1 MSLIIVDNTINQ
13 FFSVVMTTNQE
24 MTLHSNNSVI
34 HPFITILTPAYNRAS
49 LLPRLFDSLLRQTF
63 KDFEWIVVDDGSTD
77 NTHEVL
83 ASIKERC
90 GDAFPMTCL
99 YKENGGKHMAIN
111 MGVTRAQGEL
121 FFIVDSDD
129 MLPPNAL
136 AIVAEEWRPI
146 SGDSNFGG
154 VAGLDIAMNTREVI
168 GSGLPQEHID
178 CNAIDIRYRHH
189 VTGDMKEVFRT
200 EVLREFPFPEF
211 AGERFCPEQL
221 VWFRMARRYRLR
233 YINKPIYIADYQPDG
248 ITAGITR
255 ARMRNPSAS
264 MLTYAEL
271 TECPVPF
278 LVKVKAAINFWRF
291 WHCRTATS
299 VVPRVAL
306 RWHWLRPLG
315 WMMHVRDGNA
325 LRK

>member
-1 MSLIIVDNTINQ
+1 
-13 FFSVVMTTNQE
+13 MT
-24 MTLHSNNSVI
+24 MK
-34 HPFITILTPAYNRAS
+34 HPFITILTPTYNRAS
-49 LLPRLFDSLLRQTF
+49 LLPRLFDSLLRQTN

-77 NTHEVL
+77 DTREVVANL
-83 ASIKERC
+83 KEKC
-90 GDAFPMTCL
+90 GGAFPMDYV
-99 YKENGGKHMAIN
+99 YKANGGKHMAIN
-111 MGVTRAQGEL
+111 IGAERARGEL
-121 FFIVDSDD
+121 LFIADSDD
-129 MLPPNAL
+129 LLTDDAL
-136 AIVAEEWRPI
+136 ETVENSWHDI
-146 SGDSNFGG
+146 SDDKSFAGI
-154 VAGLDIAMNTREVI
+154 AGLDITMDTREVI

>member
-1 MSLIIVDNTINQ
+1 MK
-13 FFSVVMTTNQE
+13 
-24 MTLHSNNSVI
+24 
-34 HPFITILTPAYNRAS
+34 HPFITILTPTYNRAS
-49 LLPRLFDSLLRQTF
+49 LLPRLFDSLRRQTN

-77 NTHEVL
+77 DTREVVANL
-83 ASIKERC
+83 KEKC
-90 GDAFPMTCL
+90 GGAFPMGYV
-99 YKENGGKHMAIN
+99 YKANGGKHMAIN
-111 MGVTRAQGEL
+111 IGAERARGEL
-121 FFIVDSDD
+121 LFIADSDD
-129 MLPPNAL
+129 LLTDDAL
-136 AIVAEEWRPI
+136 ETVANSWHDI
-146 SGDSNFGG
+146 SDDKSFAGI
-154 VAGLDIAMNTREVI
+154 AGLDITMDTCEVI

>member
-1 MSLIIVDNTINQ
+1 
-13 FFSVVMTTNQE
+13 MT
-24 MTLHSNNSVI
+24 MK
-34 HPFITILTPAYNRAS
+34 HPFITILTPTYNRAS
-49 LLPRLFDSLLRQTF
+49 LLPRLFDSLLRQTN

-77 NTHEVL
+77 DTREVVANL
-83 ASIKERC
+83 KEKC
-90 GDAFPMTCL
+90 GGAFPMGYV
-99 YKENGGKHMAIN
+99 YKANGGKHMAIN
-111 MGVTRAQGEL
+111 IGAERARGEL
-121 FFIVDSDD
+121 LFIADSDD
-129 MLPPNAL
+129 LLTDDAL
-136 AIVAEEWRPI
+136 ETVANSWHDI
-146 SGDSNFGG
+146 SDDKSFAGI
-154 VAGLDIAMNTREVI
+154 AGLDITMDTREVI

>member
-1 MSLIIVDNTINQ
+1 
-13 FFSVVMTTNQE
+13 MT
-24 MTLHSNNSVI
+24 MKY
-34 HPFITILTPAYNRAS
+34 PFITILTPTYNRAS
-49 LLPRLFDSLLRQTF
+49 LLPRLFDSLLRQTN

-77 NTHEVL
+77 DTREVVANL
-83 ASIKERC
+83 KEKC
-90 GDAFPMTCL
+90 GGAFPMGYV
-99 YKENGGKHMAIN
+99 YKANGGKHMAIN
-111 MGVTRAQGEL
+111 IGAERARGEL
-121 FFIVDSDD
+121 LFIADSDD
-129 MLPPNAL
+129 LLTDDAL
-136 AIVAEEWRPI
+136 ETVANSWHDI
-146 SGDSNFGG
+146 SDDKSFAGI
-154 VAGLDIAMNTREVI
+154 AGLDIAMDTREVI
-168 GSGLPQEHID
+168 GSGLPQGHID

>member
-1 MSLIIVDNTINQ
+1 MK
-13 FFSVVMTTNQE
+13 
-24 MTLHSNNSVI
+24 
-34 HPFITILTPAYNRAS
+34 HPFITILTPTYNRAS
-49 LLPRLFDSLLRQTF
+49 LLPRLFDSLLRQTN
-63 KDFEWIVVDDGSTD
+63 KAFEWIVVDDGSTD
-77 NTHEVL
+77 DTREVVANL
-83 ASIKERC
+83 KEKC
-90 GDAFPMTCL
+90 GGAFPMGYV
-99 YKENGGKHMAIN
+99 YKANGGKHMAIN
-111 MGVTRAQGEL
+111 IGAERARGEL
-121 FFIVDSDD
+121 LFIADSDD
-129 MLPPNAL
+129 LLTDDAL
-136 AIVAEEWRPI
+136 ETVENSWHDI
-146 SGDSNFGG
+146 SDDKSFAGI
-154 VAGLDIAMNTREVI
+154 AGLDITMDTREVI
-168 GSGLPQEHID
+168 GSGLPQEQID

>member
-1 MSLIIVDNTINQ
+1 MKY
-13 FFSVVMTTNQE
+13 
-24 MTLHSNNSVI
+24 
-34 HPFITILTPAYNRAS
+34 PFITILTPTYNRAS
-49 LLPRLFDSLLRQTF
+49 LLPRLFDSLLRQTN

-77 NTHEVL
+77 DTREVVANL
-83 ASIKERC
+83 KEKC
-90 GDAFPMTCL
+90 GGAFPMGYV
-99 YKENGGKHMAIN
+99 YKANGGKHMAIN
-111 MGVTRAQGEL
+111 IGAERARGEL
-121 FFIVDSDD
+121 LFIADSDD
-129 MLPPNAL
+129 LLTDDAL
-136 AIVAEEWRPI
+136 ETVENSWHDI
-146 SGDSNFGG
+146 SDDKSFAGI
-154 VAGLDIAMNTREVI
+154 AGLDITMDTREVI

>member
-1 MSLIIVDNTINQ
+1 
-13 FFSVVMTTNQE
+13 MT
-24 MTLHSNNSVI
+24 MK
-34 HPFITILTPAYNRAS
+34 HPFITILTPTYNRAS
-49 LLPRLFDSLLRQTF
+49 LLPRLFDSLLRQTS

-77 NTHEVL
+77 DTREVVANL
-83 ASIKERC
+83 KEKC
-90 GDAFPMTCL
+90 GGAFPMGYV
-99 YKENGGKHMAIN
+99 YKANGGKHMAIN
-111 MGVTRAQGEL
+111 IGAERARGEL
-121 FFIVDSDD
+121 LFIADSDD
-129 MLPPNAL
+129 LLTDDAL
-136 AIVAEEWRPI
+136 ETVANSWHDI
-146 SGDSNFGG
+146 SDDKSFAGI
-154 VAGLDIAMNTREVI
+154 AGLDITMDTREVI

-315 WMMHVRDGNA
+315 WMMYVRDGNA

>member
-1 MSLIIVDNTINQ
+1 
-13 FFSVVMTTNQE
+13 MT
-24 MTLHSNNSVI
+24 MK
-34 HPFITILTPAYNRAS
+34 HPFITILTPTYNRAS
-49 LLPRLFDSLLRQTF
+49 LLPRLFDSLLRQTN

-77 NTHEVL
+77 DTREVAANL
-83 ASIKERC
+83 KEKC
-90 GDAFPMTCL
+90 GGAFPMGYV
-99 YKENGGKHMAIN
+99 YKANGGKHMAIN
-111 MGVTRAQGEL
+111 IGAERARGEL
-121 FFIVDSDD
+121 LFIADSDD
-129 MLPPNAL
+129 LLTDDAL
-136 AIVAEEWRPI
+136 ETVANSWHDI
-146 SGDSNFGG
+146 SDDKSFAGI
-154 VAGLDIAMNTREVI
+154 AGLDITMDTREVI

-248 ITAGITR
+248 ITAGITT

>member
-1 MSLIIVDNTINQ
+1 MK
-13 FFSVVMTTNQE
+13 
-24 MTLHSNNSVI
+24 
-34 HPFITILTPAYNRAS
+34 HPFITILTPTYNRAS
-49 LLPRLFDSLLRQTF
+49 LLPRLFDSLLRQTN

-77 NTHEVL
+77 DTREVVANL
-83 ASIKERC
+83 KEKC
-90 GDAFPMTCL
+90 GGAFPMGYV
-99 YKENGGKHMAIN
+99 YKANGGKHMAIN
-111 MGVTRAQGEL
+111 IGAERARGEL
-121 FFIVDSDD
+121 LFIADSDD
-129 MLPPNAL
+129 LLTDDAL
-136 AIVAEEWRPI
+136 ETVANSWHDI
-146 SGDSNFGG
+146 SDDKSFAGI
-154 VAGLDIAMNTREVI
+154 AGLDITMDTREVI

-233 YINKPIYIADYQPDG
+233 YINKPMYIADYQPDG

-306 RWHWLRPLG
+306 RWYWLRPLG

>member
-1 MSLIIVDNTINQ
+1 MK
-13 FFSVVMTTNQE
+13 
-24 MTLHSNNSVI
+24 
-34 HPFITILTPAYNRAS
+34 HPFITILTPTYNRAS
-49 LLPRLFDSLLRQTF
+49 LLPRLFDSLLRQTN

-77 NTHEVL
+77 DTRDVVANL
-83 ASIKERC
+83 KEKC
-90 GDAFPMTCL
+90 GGAFPMGYV
-99 YKENGGKHMAIN
+99 YKANGGKHMAIN
-111 MGVTRAQGEL
+111 IGAERARGEL
-121 FFIVDSDD
+121 LFIADSDD
-129 MLPPNAL
+129 LLTDDAL
-136 AIVAEEWRPI
+136 ETVENSWHDI
-146 SGDSNFGG
+146 SDDKSFAGI
-154 VAGLDIAMNTREVI
+154 AGLDITMDTREVI

>member
-1 MSLIIVDNTINQ
+1 
-13 FFSVVMTTNQE
+13 MT
-24 MTLHSNNSVI
+24 MK
-34 HPFITILTPAYNRAS
+34 HPFITILTPTYNRAS
-49 LLPRLFDSLLRQTF
+49 LLPRLFDSLLRQTN

-77 NTHEVL
+77 DTRKVVANL
-83 ASIKERC
+83 KEKC
-90 GDAFPMTCL
+90 GGAFPMGYV
-99 YKENGGKHMAIN
+99 YKANGGKHMAIN
-111 MGVTRAQGEL
+111 IGAERARGEL
-121 FFIVDSDD
+121 LFIADSDD
-129 MLPPNAL
+129 LLTDDAL
-136 AIVAEEWRPI
+136 ETVANSWHDI
-146 SGDSNFGG
+146 SDDKSFAGI
-154 VAGLDIAMNTREVI
+154 AGLDIAMDTREVI

-315 WMMHVRDGNA
+315 WVMHVRDGNA

>member
-1 MSLIIVDNTINQ
+1 
-13 FFSVVMTTNQE
+13 MT
-24 MTLHSNNSVI
+24 MK
-34 HPFITILTPAYNRAS
+34 HPFITILTPTYNRAS
-49 LLPRLFDSLLRQTF
+49 LLPRLFDSLLRQTN

-77 NTHEVL
+77 DTREVVANL
-83 ASIKERC
+83 KEKC
-90 GDAFPMTCL
+90 DGAFPMGYV
-99 YKENGGKHMAIN
+99 YKANGGKHMAIN
-111 MGVTRAQGEL
+111 IGAERARGEL
-121 FFIVDSDD
+121 LFIADSDD
-129 MLPPNAL
+129 LLTDDAL
-136 AIVAEEWRPI
+136 ETVANSWHDI
-146 SGDSNFGG
+146 SDDKSFAGI
-154 VAGLDIAMNTREVI
+154 AGLDIAMDTREVI

-233 YINKPIYIADYQPDG
+233 YINKPIYIANYQPDG

>member
-1 MSLIIVDNTINQ
+1 MKY
-13 FFSVVMTTNQE
+13 
-24 MTLHSNNSVI
+24 
-34 HPFITILTPAYNRAS
+34 PFITILTPTYNRAS
-49 LLPRLFDSLLRQTF
+49 LLPRLFDSLLRQTN

-77 NTHEVL
+77 DTREVVANL
-83 ASIKERC
+83 KEKC
-90 GDAFPMTCL
+90 GGAFPMGYV
-99 YKENGGKHMAIN
+99 YKANGGKHMAIN
-111 MGVTRAQGEL
+111 IGAERARGEL
-121 FFIVDSDD
+121 LFIADSDD
-129 MLPPNAL
+129 LLTDDAL
-136 AIVAEEWRPI
+136 ETVANSWHDI
-146 SGDSNFGG
+146 SDDKSFAGI
-154 VAGLDIAMNTREVI
+154 AGLDIAMDTREVI
-168 GSGLPQEHID
+168 GSGLPQGHID

>member
-1 MSLIIVDNTINQ
+1 MK
-13 FFSVVMTTNQE
+13 
-24 MTLHSNNSVI
+24 
-34 HPFITILTPAYNRAS
+34 HPFITILTPTYNRAS
-49 LLPRLFDSLLRQTF
+49 LLPRLFDSLLRQTN

-77 NTHEVL
+77 DTRDVVANL
-83 ASIKERC
+83 KEKC
-90 GDAFPMTCL
+90 GGAFPMGYV
-99 YKENGGKHMAIN
+99 YKANGGKHMAIN
-111 MGVTRAQGEL
+111 IGAERARGEL
-121 FFIVDSDD
+121 LFIADSDD
-129 MLPPNAL
+129 LLTDDAL
-136 AIVAEEWRPI
+136 ETVANSWHDI
-146 SGDSNFGG
+146 SDDKSFAGI
-154 VAGLDIAMNTREVI
+154 AGLDIAMDTREVI

-221 VWFRMARRYRLR
+221 VWFRMARRYKLR

>member
-1 MSLIIVDNTINQ
+1 MK
-13 FFSVVMTTNQE
+13 
-24 MTLHSNNSVI
+24 

-49 LLPRLFDSLLRQTF
+49 LLPRLFDSLLRQTN

-77 NTHEVL
+77 DTRKVVANL
-83 ASIKERC
+83 KEKC
-90 GDAFPMTCL
+90 GGAFPMGYV
-99 YKENGGKHMAIN
+99 YKANGGKHMAIN
-111 MGVTRAQGEL
+111 IGAERARGEL
-121 FFIVDSDD
+121 LFIADSDD
-129 MLPPNAL
+129 LLTDDAL
-136 AIVAEEWRPI
+136 ETVANSWHDI
-146 SGDSNFGG
+146 SDDKSFAGI
-154 VAGLDIAMNTREVI
+154 AGLDIAMDTREVI

>member
-1 MSLIIVDNTINQ
+1 MKY
-13 FFSVVMTTNQE
+13 
-24 MTLHSNNSVI
+24 
-34 HPFITILTPAYNRAS
+34 PFITILTPTYNRAS
-49 LLPRLFDSLLRQTF
+49 LLPRLFDSLLRQTS

-77 NTHEVL
+77 DTREVVANL
-83 ASIKERC
+83 KEKC
-90 GDAFPMTCL
+90 GGAFPMGYV
-99 YKENGGKHMAIN
+99 YKANGGKHMAIN
-111 MGVTRAQGEL
+111 IGAERARGEL
-121 FFIVDSDD
+121 LFIADSDD
-129 MLPPNAL
+129 LLTDDAL
-136 AIVAEEWRPI
+136 ETVANSWHDI
-146 SGDSNFGG
+146 SDDKSFAGI
-154 VAGLDIAMNTREVI
+154 AGLDITMDTREVI

-211 AGERFCPEQL
+211 TGERFCPEQL

-315 WMMHVRDGNA
+315 CMMHVRDGNA

>member
-1 MSLIIVDNTINQ
+1 MKP
-13 FFSVVMTTNQE
+13 
-24 MTLHSNNSVI
+24 
-34 HPFITILTPAYNRAS
+34 PFITILTPTYNRAS
-49 LLPRLFDSLLRQTF
+49 LLPRLFESLLRQTN

-77 NTHEVL
+77 DTREVVANL
-83 ASIKERC
+83 KEKC
-90 GDAFPMTCL
+90 GGAFPMGYV
-99 YKENGGKHMAIN
+99 YKANGGKHMAIN
-111 MGVTRAQGEL
+111 IGAERARGEL
-121 FFIVDSDD
+121 LFIADSDD
-129 MLPPNAL
+129 LLTDDAL
-136 AIVAEEWRPI
+136 EIVANSWHDI
-146 SGDSNFGG
+146 SDDKSFAGI
-154 VAGLDIAMNTREVI
+154 AGLDITMDTREVI

>member
-1 MSLIIVDNTINQ
+1 MKY
-13 FFSVVMTTNQE
+13 
-24 MTLHSNNSVI
+24 
-34 HPFITILTPAYNRAS
+34 PFITILTPTYNRAS
-49 LLPRLFDSLLRQTF
+49 LLPRLFDSLLRQTY

-77 NTHEVL
+77 DTREVVANL
-83 ASIKERC
+83 KEKC
-90 GDAFPMTCL
+90 GGAFPMGYV
-99 YKENGGKHMAIN
+99 YKANGGKHMAIN
-111 MGVTRAQGEL
+111 IGAERARGEL
-121 FFIVDSDD
+121 LFIADSDD
-129 MLPPNAL
+129 LLTDDAL
-136 AIVAEEWRPI
+136 ETVENSWHDI
-146 SGDSNFGG
+146 SDDKSFAGI
-154 VAGLDIAMNTREVI
+154 AGLDIAMDTREVI

>member
-1 MSLIIVDNTINQ
+1 
-13 FFSVVMTTNQE
+13 MTTNQE

-34 HPFITILTPAYNRAS
+34 HPFITILTPTYNRAS
-49 LLPRLFDSLLRQTF
+49 LLPRLFDSLLRQTN

-77 NTHEVL
+77 DTREVVANL
-83 ASIKERC
+83 KEKC
-90 GDAFPMTCL
+90 GGAFPMGYV
-99 YKENGGKHMAIN
+99 YKANGGKHMAIN
-111 MGVTRAQGEL
+111 IGAERARGEL
-121 FFIVDSDD
+121 LFIADSDD
-129 MLPPNAL
+129 LLTDDAL
-136 AIVAEEWRPI
+136 ETVANSWHDI
-146 SGDSNFGG
+146 SDDKSFAGI
-154 VAGLDIAMNTREVI
+154 AGLDIAMDTREVI

-299 VVPRVAL
+299 VEPRVAL

>member
-1 MSLIIVDNTINQ
+1 
-13 FFSVVMTTNQE
+13 MT
-24 MTLHSNNSVI
+24 MK
-34 HPFITILTPAYNRAS
+34 HPFITILTPTYNRAS
-49 LLPRLFDSLLRQTF
+49 LLPRLFDSLLRQTN

-77 NTHEVL
+77 DTREVVANL
-83 ASIKERC
+83 KEKC
-90 GDAFPMTCL
+90 GGAFPMGYV
-99 YKENGGKHMAIN
+99 YKVNGGKHMAIN
-111 MGVTRAQGEL
+111 IGAERARGEL
-121 FFIVDSDD
+121 LFIADSDD
-129 MLPPNAL
+129 LLIDDAL
-136 AIVAEEWRPI
+136 ETVANSWHDI
-146 SGDSNFGG
+146 SDDKSFAGI
-154 VAGLDIAMNTREVI
+154 AGLDITMDTREVI

>member
-1 MSLIIVDNTINQ
+1 MK
-13 FFSVVMTTNQE
+13 
-24 MTLHSNNSVI
+24 
-34 HPFITILTPAYNRAS
+34 HPFITILTPTYNRAS
-49 LLPRLFDSLLRQTF
+49 LLPRLFDSLLRQTN

-77 NTHEVL
+77 DTREVVANL
-83 ASIKERC
+83 KEKC
-90 GDAFPMTCL
+90 GGAFPMGYV
-99 YKENGGKHMAIN
+99 YKANGGKHMAIN
-111 MGVTRAQGEL
+111 IGAERARGEL
-121 FFIVDSDD
+121 LFIADSDD
-129 MLPPNAL
+129 LLTDDAL
-136 AIVAEEWRPI
+136 ETVANSWHDI
-146 SGDSNFGG
+146 SDDKSFAGI
-154 VAGLDIAMNTREVI
+154 AGLDITMDTREVI

-211 AGERFCPEQL
+211 TGERFCPEQL

>member
-1 MSLIIVDNTINQ
+1 
-13 FFSVVMTTNQE
+13 MT
-24 MTLHSNNSVI
+24 MK
-34 HPFITILTPAYNRAS
+34 HPFITILTPTYNRAS
-49 LLPRLFDSLLRQTF
+49 LLPRLFDSLLRQTN

-77 NTHEVL
+77 DTREVVANL
-83 ASIKERC
+83 KEKC
-90 GDAFPMTCL
+90 GGAFPMGYV
-99 YKENGGKHMAIN
+99 YKANGGKHMAIN
-111 MGVTRAQGEL
+111 IGAERARGEL
-121 FFIVDSDD
+121 LFIADSDD
-129 MLPPNAL
+129 LLIDDAL
-136 AIVAEEWRPI
+136 ETVANSWHDI
-146 SGDSNFGG
+146 SDDKSFAGI
-154 VAGLDIAMNTREVI
+154 AGLDITMDTREVI

-189 VTGDMKEVFRT
+189 VMGDMKEVFRT

-306 RWHWLRPLG
+306 RWHWLCPLG

>member
-1 MSLIIVDNTINQ
+1 MKHL
-13 FFSVVMTTNQE
+13 
-24 MTLHSNNSVI
+24 
-34 HPFITILTPAYNRAS
+34 FITILTPTYNRAS
-49 LLPRLFDSLLRQTF
+49 LLPRLFDSLLRQTN
-63 KDFEWIVVDDGSTD
+63 KAFEWIVVDDGSTD
-77 NTHEVL
+77 DTREVVANL
-83 ASIKERC
+83 KEKC
-90 GDAFPMTCL
+90 GGAFPMGYV
-99 YKENGGKHMAIN
+99 YKANGGKHMAIN
-111 MGVTRAQGEL
+111 IGAERARGEL
-121 FFIVDSDD
+121 LFIADSDD
-129 MLPPNAL
+129 LLTDDAL
-136 AIVAEEWRPI
+136 ETVENSWHDI
-146 SGDSNFGG
+146 SDDKSFAGI
-154 VAGLDIAMNTREVI
+154 AGLDITMDTREVI
-168 GSGLPQEHID
+168 GSGLPQEQID

-271 TECPVPF
+271 AECPVPF
-278 LVKVKAAINFWRF
+278 MARVKAAINFWRF
-291 WHCRTATS
+291 WYCRTATS

>member
-1 MSLIIVDNTINQ
+1 
-13 FFSVVMTTNQE
+13 MT
-24 MTLHSNNSVI
+24 MK
-34 HPFITILTPAYNRAS
+34 HPFITILTPTYNRAS
-49 LLPRLFDSLLRQTF
+49 LLPRLFDSLLRQTN

-77 NTHEVL
+77 DTRKVVANL
-83 ASIKERC
+83 KEKC
-90 GDAFPMTCL
+90 GGAFPMGYV
-99 YKENGGKHMAIN
+99 YKANGGKHMAIN
-111 MGVTRAQGEL
+111 IGAERARGEL
-121 FFIVDSDD
+121 LFIADSDD
-129 MLPPNAL
+129 LLTDDAL
-136 AIVAEEWRPI
+136 ETVANSWHDI
-146 SGDSNFGG
+146 SDDKSFAGI
-154 VAGLDIAMNTREVI
+154 AGLDIAMDTREVI

-248 ITAGITR
+248 ITAGITK

>member
-1 MSLIIVDNTINQ
+1 MKY
-13 FFSVVMTTNQE
+13 
-24 MTLHSNNSVI
+24 
-34 HPFITILTPAYNRAS
+34 PFITILTPTYNRAS
-49 LLPRLFDSLLRQTF
+49 LLPRLFDSLLRQTN

-77 NTHEVL
+77 DTREVVANL
-83 ASIKERC
+83 KEKC
-90 GDAFPMTCL
+90 GGAFPMGYV
-99 YKENGGKHMAIN
+99 YKANGGKHMAIN
-111 MGVTRAQGEL
+111 IGAERARGEL
-121 FFIVDSDD
+121 LFIADSDD
-129 MLPPNAL
+129 LLIDDAL
-136 AIVAEEWRPI
+136 ETVANSWHDI
-146 SGDSNFGG
+146 SDDKSFAGI
-154 VAGLDIAMNTREVI
+154 AGLDITMDTREVI

-211 AGERFCPEQL
+211 AGERFCSEQL

-255 ARMRNPSAS
+255 ARMCNPSAS

>member
-1 MSLIIVDNTINQ
+1 
-13 FFSVVMTTNQE
+13 MT
-24 MTLHSNNSVI
+24 MK
-34 HPFITILTPAYNRAS
+34 HPFITILTPTYNRAS
-49 LLPRLFDSLLRQTF
+49 LLPRLFDSLLRQTN
-63 KDFEWIVVDDGSTD
+63 KNFEWIVVDDGSTD
-77 NTHEVL
+77 DTREVVANL
-83 ASIKERC
+83 KEKC
-90 GDAFPMTCL
+90 GGAFPMGYV
-99 YKENGGKHMAIN
+99 YKANGGKHMAIN
-111 MGVTRAQGEL
+111 IGAERARGEL
-121 FFIVDSDD
+121 LFIADSDD
-129 MLPPNAL
+129 LLTDDAL
-136 AIVAEEWRPI
+136 ETVANSWHDI
-146 SGDSNFGG
+146 SDDKSFAGI
-154 VAGLDIAMNTREVI
+154 AGLDIAMDTREVI

>member
-1 MSLIIVDNTINQ
+1 MK
-13 FFSVVMTTNQE
+13 
-24 MTLHSNNSVI
+24 
-34 HPFITILTPAYNRAS
+34 HPFITILTPTYNRAS
-49 LLPRLFDSLLRQTF
+49 LLPRLFDSLLRQTN

-77 NTHEVL
+77 DTREVVANL
-83 ASIKERC
+83 KEKC
-90 GDAFPMTCL
+90 GGAFPMGYV
-99 YKENGGKHMAIN
+99 YKANGGKHMAIN
-111 MGVTRAQGEL
+111 IGAERARGEL
-121 FFIVDSDD
+121 LFIADSDD
-129 MLPPNAL
+129 LLTDDAL
-136 AIVAEEWRPI
+136 ETVANSWHDI
-146 SGDSNFGG
+146 SDDKSFAGI
-154 VAGLDIAMNTREVI
+154 AGLDITMDTREVI

-189 VTGDMKEVFRT
+189 VTGDMREVFRT

-315 WMMHVRDGNA
+315 WMMHVRDGNV

>member
-1 MSLIIVDNTINQ
+1 MK
-13 FFSVVMTTNQE
+13 
-24 MTLHSNNSVI
+24 
-34 HPFITILTPAYNRAS
+34 HPFITILTPTYNRAS
-49 LLPRLFDSLLRQTF
+49 LLPRLFDSLLRQTN

-77 NTHEVL
+77 DTREVVANL
-83 ASIKERC
+83 KEKC
-90 GDAFPMTCL
+90 GGAFPMGYV
-99 YKENGGKHMAIN
+99 YKANGGKHMAIN
-111 MGVTRAQGEL
+111 IGAERARGEL
-121 FFIVDSDD
+121 LFIADSDD
-129 MLPPNAL
+129 LLTDDAL
-136 AIVAEEWRPI
+136 ETVANSWHDI
-146 SGDSNFGG
+146 SDDKSFAGI
-154 VAGLDIAMNTREVI
+154 AGLDITMDTREVI
-168 GSGLPQEHID
+168 GSGLPQEQID

>member
-1 MSLIIVDNTINQ
+1 MK
-13 FFSVVMTTNQE
+13 
-24 MTLHSNNSVI
+24 
-34 HPFITILTPAYNRAS
+34 HPFITILTPTYNRAS
-49 LLPRLFDSLLRQTF
+49 LLPRLFDSLLRQTN

-77 NTHEVL
+77 DTREVVANL
-83 ASIKERC
+83 KEKC
-90 GDAFPMTCL
+90 GGAFPMGYV
-99 YKENGGKHMAIN
+99 YKANGGKHMAIN
-111 MGVTRAQGEL
+111 IGAERARGEL
-121 FFIVDSDD
+121 LFIADSDD
-129 MLPPNAL
+129 LLIDDAL
-136 AIVAEEWRPI
+136 ETVANSWHDI
-146 SGDSNFGG
+146 SDDKSFAGI
-154 VAGLDIAMNTREVI
+154 AGLDITMDTREVI

-306 RWHWLRPLG
+306 RWYWLRPLG

-325 LRK
+325 LLK

>member
-1 MSLIIVDNTINQ
+1 MK
-13 FFSVVMTTNQE
+13 
-24 MTLHSNNSVI
+24 
-34 HPFITILTPAYNRAS
+34 HPFITILTPTYNRAS
-49 LLPRLFDSLLRQTF
+49 LLPRLFDSLLRQTN

-77 NTHEVL
+77 VTREVVANL
-83 ASIKERC
+83 KEKC
-90 GDAFPMTCL
+90 GGAFPMGYV
-99 YKENGGKHMAIN
+99 YKANGGKHMAIN
-111 MGVTRAQGEL
+111 IGAERARGEL
-121 FFIVDSDD
+121 LFIADSDD
-129 MLPPNAL
+129 LLTDDAL
-136 AIVAEEWRPI
+136 ETVANSWHDI
-146 SGDSNFGG
+146 SDDKSFAGI
-154 VAGLDIAMNTREVI
+154 AGLDITMDTREVI

-315 WMMHVRDGNA
+315 WMMHVCDGNA

>member
-1 MSLIIVDNTINQ
+1 MK
-13 FFSVVMTTNQE
+13 
-24 MTLHSNNSVI
+24 
-34 HPFITILTPAYNRAS
+34 HPFITILTPTYNRAS
-49 LLPRLFDSLLRQTF
+49 LLPRLFDSLLRQTN

-77 NTHEVL
+77 DTREVVANL
-83 ASIKERC
+83 KEKC
-90 GDAFPMTCL
+90 GGAFPMGYV
-99 YKENGGKHMAIN
+99 YKANGGKHMAIN
-111 MGVTRAQGEL
+111 IGAERARGEL
-121 FFIVDSDD
+121 LFIADSDD
-129 MLPPNAL
+129 LLTDDAL
-136 AIVAEEWRPI
+136 ETVANSWHDI
-146 SGDSNFGG
+146 SDDKSFAGI
-154 VAGLDIAMNTREVI
+154 AGLDITMDTREVI

-299 VVPRVAL
+299 VVPRIAPW
-306 RWHWLRPLG
+306 WHCLRPLG
-315 WMMHVRDGNA
+315 WVMYQRDVAGAGLVPTHKKCLN
-325 LRK
+325 R

>member
-1 MSLIIVDNTINQ
+1 MKY
-13 FFSVVMTTNQE
+13 
-24 MTLHSNNSVI
+24 
-34 HPFITILTPAYNRAS
+34 PFITILTPTYNRAS
-49 LLPRLFDSLLRQTF
+49 LLPRLFDSLLRQTS

-77 NTHEVL
+77 DTREVVANL
-83 ASIKERC
+83 KEKC
-90 GDAFPMTCL
+90 GGAFPMGYV
-99 YKENGGKHMAIN
+99 YKANGGKHMAIN
-111 MGVTRAQGEL
+111 IGAERARGEL
-121 FFIVDSDD
+121 LFIADSDD
-129 MLPPNAL
+129 LLIDDAL
-136 AIVAEEWRPI
+136 ETVANSWHDI
-146 SGDSNFGG
+146 SDDKSFAGI
-154 VAGLDIAMNTREVI
+154 AGLDITMDTREVI

-264 MLTYAEL
+264 VLTYAEL

>member
-1 MSLIIVDNTINQ
+1 
-13 FFSVVMTTNQE
+13 MT
-24 MTLHSNNSVI
+24 MK
-34 HPFITILTPAYNRAS
+34 HPFITILTPTYNRAS
-49 LLPRLFDSLLRQTF
+49 LLPRLFDSLLRQTN

-77 NTHEVL
+77 DTREVVANL
-83 ASIKERC
+83 KEKC
-90 GDAFPMTCL
+90 GGAFPMRYV
-99 YKENGGKHMAIN
+99 YKANGGKHMAIN
-111 MGVTRAQGEL
+111 IGAERARGEL
-121 FFIVDSDD
+121 LFIADSDD
-129 MLPPNAL
+129 LLIDDAL
-136 AIVAEEWRPI
+136 ETVANSWHDI
-146 SGDSNFGG
+146 SDDKSFAGI
-154 VAGLDIAMNTREVI
+154 AGLDITMDTREVI

-306 RWHWLRPLG
+306 RWHWLRPMG

>member
-1 MSLIIVDNTINQ
+1 MK
-13 FFSVVMTTNQE
+13 
-24 MTLHSNNSVI
+24 
-34 HPFITILTPAYNRAS
+34 HPFITILTPTYNRAS
-49 LLPRLFDSLLRQTF
+49 LLPRLFDSLLRQTN

-77 NTHEVL
+77 DTREVVANL
-83 ASIKERC
+83 KEKC
-90 GDAFPMTCL
+90 GGAFPMGYV
-99 YKENGGKHMAIN
+99 YKANGGKHMAIN
-111 MGVTRAQGEL
+111 IGAERARGEL
-121 FFIVDSDD
+121 LFIADSDD
-129 MLPPNAL
+129 LLTDDAL
-136 AIVAEEWRPI
+136 ETVANSWHDI
-146 SGDSNFGG
+146 SDDKSFAGI
-154 VAGLDIAMNTREVI
+154 AGLDIAMDTRQVI

>member
-1 MSLIIVDNTINQ
+1 MK
-13 FFSVVMTTNQE
+13 
-24 MTLHSNNSVI
+24 
-34 HPFITILTPAYNRAS
+34 HPFITILTPTYNRAS
-49 LLPRLFDSLLRQTF
+49 LLPRLFDSLLRQTS

-77 NTHEVL
+77 DTRDVVANL
-83 ASIKERC
+83 KEKC
-90 GDAFPMTCL
+90 GGAFPMGYV
-99 YKENGGKHMAIN
+99 YKANGGKHMAIN
-111 MGVTRAQGEL
+111 IGAERARGEL
-121 FFIVDSDD
+121 LFIADSDD
-129 MLPPNAL
+129 LLTDDAL
-136 AIVAEEWRPI
+136 ETVANSWHDI
-146 SGDSNFGG
+146 SDDKSFAGI
-154 VAGLDIAMNTREVI
+154 AGLDIAMDTREVI

-211 AGERFCPEQL
+211 TGERFCPEQL

-299 VVPRVAL
+299 VVPCVAL

>member
-1 MSLIIVDNTINQ
+1 MK
-13 FFSVVMTTNQE
+13 
-24 MTLHSNNSVI
+24 
-34 HPFITILTPAYNRAS
+34 HPFITILTPTYNRAS
-49 LLPRLFDSLLRQTF
+49 LLPRLFDSLLRQTN

-77 NTHEVL
+77 DTREVVANL
-83 ASIKERC
+83 KEKC
-90 GDAFPMTCL
+90 GGAFLMGYV
-99 YKENGGKHMAIN
+99 YKANGGKHMAIN
-111 MGVTRAQGEL
+111 IGAERARGEL
-121 FFIVDSDD
+121 LFIADSDD
-129 MLPPNAL
+129 LLTDDAL
-136 AIVAEEWRPI
+136 ETVANSWHDI
-146 SGDSNFGG
+146 SDDKSFAGI
-154 VAGLDIAMNTREVI
+154 AGLDITMDTREVI

-200 EVLREFPFPEF
+200 EVLREFQFPEF

>member
-1 MSLIIVDNTINQ
+1 MRGVETMNK
-13 FFSVVMTTNQE
+13 
-24 MTLHSNNSVI
+24 
-34 HPFITILTPAYNRAS
+34 PFITILTPAYNRAS
-49 LLPRLFDSLLRQTF
+49 LLPRLFDSLLRQTN
-63 KDFEWIVVDDGSTD
+63 KAFEWIVVDDGSTD
-77 NTHEVL
+77 DTREVVANL
-83 ASIKERC
+83 KEKC
-90 GDAFPMTCL
+90 GGAFPMGYV
-99 YKENGGKHMAIN
+99 YKANGGKHMAIN
-111 MGVTRAQGEL
+111 IGAERARGEL
-121 FFIVDSDD
+121 LFIADSDD
-129 MLPPNAL
+129 LLTDDAL
-136 AIVAEEWRPI
+136 ETVANSWHDI
-146 SGDSNFGG
+146 SDDKSFAGI
-154 VAGLDIAMNTREVI
+154 AGLDITMDTREVI